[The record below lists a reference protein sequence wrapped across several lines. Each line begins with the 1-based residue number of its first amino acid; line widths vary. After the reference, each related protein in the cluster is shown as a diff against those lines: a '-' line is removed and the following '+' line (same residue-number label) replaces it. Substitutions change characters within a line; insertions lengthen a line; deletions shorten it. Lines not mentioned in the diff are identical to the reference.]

1 MVSCEIVDTV
11 SKKAYAIYF
20 GRISQKRIDE
30 LLVEIAKNGVDSR
43 SVVDASYLPEFLAR
57 ENLEIE

>member
-1 MVSCEIVDTV
+1 M
-11 SKKAYAIYF
+11 SKKAYVIYF
-20 GRISQKRIDE
+20 GRISQIRINE